1 MNEAEHHQICETL
14 WRRRLTPE
22 EESRWLAYWAVHPEA
37 RTEAEVETALTQF
50 LRQLPDVPVASN
62 FTASVLQLVDL
73 ETPRVTQARSIQ
85 RWRRWLWSRAWLPRV
100 AFALLVL
107 SLVSLGGWQYR
118 WHSRTRFAQNVADYS
133 KAAVMPV
140 LEQISTVEIFQ
151 DFDAIDRLAQTA
163 PAADL
168 ELLAALQ

>member
-1 MNEAEHHQICETL
+1 MNEAEYHQVCEAL

-22 EESRWLAYWAVHPEA
+22 EESRLLAYWAVHPEA
-37 RTEAEVETALTQF
+37 RAEAEAETALTQF

-62 FTASVLQLVDL
+62 FTARVLQLVDL
-73 ETPRVTQARSIQ
+73 ETPLLTPARSLQ

-107 SLVSLGGWQYR
+107 SLVALGGWQYR

-133 KAAVMPV
+133 KVAVMQV
-140 LEQISTVEIFQ
+140 LERIPTVEIFQ